1 MQPVAST
8 ASIRDLNRSAILRLI
23 ARHAP
28 IARAEIARRLGVS
41 PATVTAVTRDLI
53 EQGFVE
59 VVDRAPS
66 RGGRPALLLDIVG
79 SAAHALGVKIA
90 ADHIV
95 GVRVNLDADVV
106 ERFEHAFDAAAPD
119 ALERLVE
126 LLRPY
131 VESTDEELS
140 PLLGIGL
147 GVPGIVQ
154 NDGDATLTA
163 PMLGWKDLPAGQLL
177 QHSFH
182 VPILV
187 DNDVNTLAVA
197 ERLYGR
203 GRDFENFITLTI
215 GRGVGLGIVIN
226 GDVHR
231 GRLGGAGEFGHVV
244 IDPTGPRCECGR
256 QGCLE
261 VFVGDPALCEQGRKL
276 GLIRKRDQI
285 EALRKL
291 ADQGD
296 SAAQEIYKQAGDT
309 LGRALAGVVNVLSP
323 ELVLVSGEGTQAWR
337 HISEAFDRSLRDA
350 IFPPL
355 RALPVEVDPWDD
367 AKWARGAAALVLR
380 GTFVP
385 AFGESG
391 SDQESRLG
399 RARPVPI
406 GSKEVVA

>member
-1 MQPVAST
+1 MRPVAST
-8 ASIRDLNRSAILRLI
+8 ASIRDLNRAAILRLI

-28 IARAEIARRLGVS
+28 IARAEIARRLGLS
-41 PATVTAVTRDLI
+41 PATVTGVTRDLI
-53 EQGFVE
+53 ERGLVE
-59 VVDRAPS
+59 VVARAPS

-79 SAAHALGVKIA
+79 SAAHALGIKIA

-106 ERFEHAFDAAAPD
+106 ERFEHVFDATAPD
-119 ALERLVE
+119 ALEQLVA

-131 VESTDEELS
+131 VESTDESLS

-154 NDGDATLTA
+154 YNSGATLTS
-163 PMLGWKDLPAGQLL
+163 PMLGWNEVPVGHLL
-177 QHSFH
+177 QQSFR

-215 GRGVGLGIVIN
+215 GLGVGLGIVVN

-231 GRLGGAGEFGHVV
+231 GRLGGAGEFGHVTV
-244 IDPTGPRCECGR
+244 DETGPFCECGKR
-256 QGCLE
+256 GCLE
-261 VFVGDPALCEQGRKL
+261 AFVADPALCAQGRKL
-276 GLIRKRDQI
+276 GLLRKGDGI
-285 EALRKL
+285 EALLTL
-291 ADQGD
+291 ADEGD
-296 SAAQEIYKQAGDT
+296 AGACDLYAQAGET
-309 LGRALAGVVNVLSP
+309 LGRVLAGVVNVLSP
-323 ELVLVSGEGTQAWR
+323 ELILVSGEGMRAWR
-337 HISEAFDRSLRDA
+337 HLSTAFDRSLRDA

-355 RALPVEVDPWDD
+355 RGVPVEVDPWDD

-385 AFGESG
+385 ALGESDPDQRAWSRPAPAVLVG
-391 SDQESRLG
+391 SR
-399 RARPVPI
+399 
-406 GSKEVVA
+406 EVVA